1 MRSTMIRASLAA
13 AVLVSASIGSAQAVT
28 IGYSNCVAAPAGSGL
43 TSCVAGAAVTTFDST
58 TLGTLPSGYTGNGA
72 VRQGSVSGQYAQP
85 GGPHPTN
92 AQGDNTPYLSV
103 PSTGGN
109 GTVTLNLG
117 SAYNYFGLYWGSM
130 DNYNTLT
137 FYNGNQLVESVNGD
151 DVITAL
157 GLLGNQTNVGSNRYV
172 DFFFGAA
179 SFDRI
184 EFFSNGY
191 AFESDNHAVANVPEP
206 GALALLGLGLVGV
219 GFARRR
225 RVTA

>member
-1 MRSTMIRASLAA
+1 MRSTMIRTSLAA
-13 AVLVSASIGSAQAVT
+13 VVLVGASMGSAQAVT

-58 TLGTLPSGYTGNGA
+58 ALGALPSGYTGNGA

-85 GGPHPTN
+85 GGPYPAN
-92 AQGDNTPYLSV
+92 AQGDNTPYLVV
-103 PSTGGN
+103 PSTGGS
-109 GTVTLNLG
+109 GTATLSLSN
-117 SAYNYFGLYWGSM
+117 AYNYFGLYWGSI
-130 DNYNTLT
+130 DDYNTLK
-137 FYNGNQLVESVNGD
+137 FYNGTTLLETVNGTS
-151 DVITAL
+151 VITAL

-184 EFFSNGY
+184 EFISNGI

-225 RVTA
+225 VTA